1 MTCNRKVGKR
11 RSLVD
16 GSEVTGEIV
25 KRLLRVMHHLHKCPF
40 QPVYRLRSQ
49 PLLRLRVHHHQI
61 GVVPLKLISFLAH
74 FWVSEFVSIAESLG
88 VNGENCAV
96 GGGLP
101 YRKVRVCVCM
111 WVNVVC
117 MWWSVPFKKLW
128 FWFGRRDGYLVQY
141 RVVWCSTADPLQ
153 FSFYLLMALFS
164 WYSIFNLLYLD
175 NFKFKIKV
183 LVHNFS
189 FYFRI

>member
-101 YRKVRVCVCM
+101 YRKVRVCVCVHVSKCGVYVM
-111 WVNVVC
+111 IC
-117 MWWSVPFKKLW
+117 PI
-128 FWFGRRDGYLVQY
+128 QE
-141 RVVWCSTADPLQ
+141 
-153 FSFYLLMALFS
+153 AL
-164 WYSIFNLLYLD
+164 
-175 NFKFKIKV
+175 V
-183 LVHNFS
+183 LVWKERRLPCPISCCLMLHRWSAPIFFLS
-189 FYFRI
+189 FNGFIFLVLHF